1 MIKLSTADYRTN
13 SCHVPPDGGEEHGS
27 TRAIILPRKST
38 LIPIIKKQ
46 PSNPECGSFYKVTSS
61 DASKNI
67 NVTKDKK
74 GREFSSS

>member
-1 MIKLSTADYRTN
+1 MTKLSPADYRTN
-13 SCHVPPDGGEEHGS
+13 SCHVPPDGEEAHGS
-27 TRAIILPRKST
+27 THAIVLPRKST
-38 LIPIIKKQ
+38 LITIIKKQ
-46 PSNPECGSFYKVTSS
+46 PNNPECGSFYKVTSL